1 MAKEVKPGKR
11 FKYSLES
18 VLKVRGIKEKKEQE
32 KFADKKR
39 AYLDEK
45 MKEEE
50 IERQR
55 EERRDELRAIMK
67 KGPISDFAKVMR
79 RKAHLGKLRE
89 DLDVQIEKVIEA
101 SQKLEEQRAN
111 LIESMKEKKIIEK
124 HKGQRFDEYKK
135 AMEKIEMKFMDE
147 IATQRFKH
155 EKKED

>member
-11 FKYSLES
+11 F
-18 VLKVRGIKEKKEQE
+18 
-32 KFADKKR
+32 
-39 AYLDEK
+39 
-45 MKEEE
+45 

-55 EERRDELRAIMK
+55 EQRRDELRTIMK
-67 KGPISDFAKVMR
+67 RGPISDFAKVMR

-89 DLDVQIEKVIEA
+89 DLDVQIEKVVEA
-101 SQKLEEQRAN
+101 SQKLEEQRAH